1 MDLKKDRIIR
11 LALAVIG
18 IFFIGTGVAFNAA
31 AALGNDP
38 IGIMYDGIRN
48 AADLSPEQLGF
59 ASNIVNISLAVI
71 VLLQNRHYISIGTL
85 IYIIPYGAIVD
96 MGRKVYYA
104 LFKMQTLSVQV
115 IGAALGCM
123 LLYLGVAMYI
133 VADIGLDPFTGIVMV
148 LRDKCKKEYKLVKI
162 CFDVVCVFIGFVL
175 GGKLGVIT
183 IITAVTAGP
192 MIQIFTDYIRVRLK
206 RLLDRNSNKYKK

>member
-1 MDLKKDRIIR
+1 MIS
-11 LALAVIG
+11 LALAIIG

-48 AADLSPEQLGF
+48 VAKLSPEQLGI
-59 ASNIVNISLAVI
+59 ASNIVNISLAVL
-71 VLLQNRHYISIGTL
+71 VLFLNRHYINIGTL
-85 IYIIPYGAIVD
+85 IYIIPYGTIVD
-96 MGRKVYYA
+96 VGRKIYYIM
-104 LFKMQTLSVQV
+104 FKIQTLPMQI
-115 IGAALGCM
+115 IGAGLGCI

-148 LRDKCKKEYKLVKI
+148 LRDKFKKEYRLVKI
-162 CFDVVCVFIGFVL
+162 CFDIICIFVGFIL

-183 IITAVTAGP
+183 ILTAATAGP
-192 MIQIFTDYIRVRLK
+192 VIQLFADYIRKQWNRVNR
-206 RLLDRNSNKYKK
+206 